1 MNADGGLG
9 ASASPLGDRYNI
21 VRELGRGGFGQTYLA
36 EDIHR
41 FKELCVIKE
50 FVPQVADKATLNKAK
65 ELFEREANVLYQ
77 LSHQQIPE
85 FRQLLEVE
93 SDGGGRLFLVQDYV
107 EGHTYDF
114 LLQERQ
120 RSGGKFSE
128 TEVTQL
134 LYELLPV
141 LAYIH
146 SFGLVHRD
154 ISPENIILRRTDG
167 LPVLIDF
174 GSVKEIAAAVRSQ
187 LAIEGI
193 GPVSTR
199 IGKAGYVP
207 PEQLSSGEANP
218 TSDLYGLAA
227 TLMVLANG
235 QTPQVLSDPYYG
247 TWSGYDALSPKLR
260 QILAK
265 MLAASPEERFP
276 NAEAVLAALKS
287 PDPLSGIDPA
297 GIDHQPSG
305 LYPPMD
311 GDVPGTIATAMAQP
325 MVSPGMAGYTAE
337 GPISEAERELEE
349 ASDVYETEPY
359 VETPPRKSGS
369 RQALIGLS
377 VLLGL
382 VGLLLLLALNRLTN
396 PASNSANQA
405 TRSDGTSETVAAGE
419 FSAEEVARRQRVN
432 VRREE
437 LGINSDYFNRLID
450 QLFYQEYPTLR
461 NSGPDGGR
469 KPLTAAAADE
479 PLRLRWDNIALD
491 TLNQLEDSLSDRTR
505 AALGTYSEA
514 NRDGQLEKIRP
525 VSVGEQS
532 LDDLTE
538 AKFFSLFPNQ
548 SGTDFL
554 TQPTGQ
560 IYYAIADDRAEA
572 IASGNA
578 RQEVQFSQGAFSQD
592 VSAQLAPGEGK
603 IYTMRLSAGQ
613 QLRMNLS
620 APAEST
626 LLSLHLPI
634 SNNGSNTGDTP
645 SVLADSEQTT
655 WSGGINQSGYYQAV
669 VVNRSPTPIN
679 YQLAISVDSVT
690 SAPAPPPADS
700 TSEPNPDSDTDNEPN
715 TDAEASP
722 ETDNATE
729 GSNTGEVSIP
739 ADNLGN

>member
-1 MNADGGLG
+1 MNAGGELG

-93 SDGGGRLFLVQDYV
+93 SDSGGRLFLVQDYV

-134 LYELLPV
+134 LYGLLPV

-154 ISPENIILRRTDG
+154 ISPDNIILRRTDG

-247 TWSGYDALSPKLR
+247 TWNGYDALSPKLG
-260 QILAK
+260 QILSK

-276 NAEAVLAALKS
+276 NAESVLAALKS
-287 PDPLSGIDPA
+287 TEALSGIDPA
-297 GIDHQPSG
+297 GVANQPQG
-305 LYPPMD
+305 LYPPVD
-311 GDVPGTIATAMAQP
+311 GDGLGDSSMVTAMPQP
-325 MVSPGMAGYTAE
+325 MVSPGMAGFVPE
-337 GPISEAERELEE
+337 GPMSEAERELEE
-349 ASDVYETEPY
+349 ASDVYEPEPY

-369 RQALIGLS
+369 QQALFGLLA
-377 VLLGL
+377 LLGL

-396 PASNSANQA
+396 SASSSSQVS
-405 TRSDGTSETVAAGE
+405 RLGGTSETVAAGE
-419 FSAEEVARRQRVN
+419 YSAEETARRQRVN
-432 VRREE
+432 IRREE

-491 TLNQLEDSLSDRTR
+491 TLNKLEDSLSDRAR
-505 AALGTYSEA
+505 AALGSYSEA
-514 NRDGQLEKIRP
+514 NRDGQLAKIQP
-525 VSVGEQS
+525 VNVGERS

-538 AKFFSLFPNQ
+538 AKFFSLFPSQ
-548 SGTDFL
+548 SGLDFL

-560 IYYAIADDRAEA
+560 IYYALADDRAEA
-572 IASGNA
+572 IASGNS
-578 RQEVQFSQGAFSQD
+578 RQDVQFSQGAFSQD

-603 IYTMRLSAGQ
+603 VYTMRLSAGQ
-613 QLRMNLS
+613 QLRLNLS

-626 LLSLHLPI
+626 LLSLHLPN
-634 SNNGSNTGDTP
+634 SNNGENP

-679 YQLAISVDSVT
+679 SQLAISVDSVT
-690 SAPAPPPADS
+690 SAPVAPPADS
-700 TSEPNPDSDTDNEPN
+700 TGEPNS
-715 TDAEASP
+715 
-722 ETDNATE
+722 ETDTNQSPSESAETDSSAE
-729 GSNTGEVSIP
+729 GSSTGEVSIP